1 MLSDQKPAAGA
12 LRYPN
17 VVAFV
22 RDTPWQILEHKLI
35 EIREFIAIRASG
47 GDIEDF
53 EITEGPA
60 RRDSQMAGSVAII
73 PIHGVITPRADLMT
87 EMSGGTSVDRL
98 QASIQAAA
106 DDPKVSAIVLDVNS
120 PGGSVQGLSE
130 AAQTIRQ
137 ARAKKPVVAVANH
150 TAASA
155 AYRLASQ
162 ASEFVASPSSH
173 VGSIGTIAAHED
185 ISKLEEMAGIKTT
198 MVTAGKYKGE
208 LSPFAPLS
216 EEARAHLQETVDKH
230 QQAFEQDVARGRG
243 IAVDKV
249 RSEFGQGRMLL
260 ARDAR
265 DAGMVDRIATMSDV
279 IRGLQKQTETPAS
292 NGVTAETALAI
303 AARAMGLEPV
313 HAENGG
319 NPAIVLM
326 RSSGEVVEG
335 PIAPKSTPTSDGPWD
350 GPQAKANLDNDNPE
364 TFRLAFAWFDGSAP
378 DPDGDGYPDRKLD
391 YKGIHHEVSSDGT
404 VGAAN
409 LTACSQVIAELNGGR
424 GGFDI
429 PAGDRQGVW
438 DHVARHL
445 RDAGREPP
453 PLKSIEQSTSEA
465 AAIGL
470 SFAGRIDSLVAEA
483 SILVDDIT
491 SLAGYR
497 ERQHLSGAKRERLA
511 ACTGS
516 LREVADAMQ
525 AVLAATDKSTQSDA
539 LLRERLRFERA
550 RASHGGTQR

>member
-1 MLSDQKPAAGA
+1 MTDQKPAKGA
-12 LRYPN
+12 LRYPQI
-17 VVAFV
+17 VAFV
-22 RDTPWQILEHKLI
+22 RDTPWQILEHKLL
-35 EIREFIAIRASG
+35 EIREFIAVRAHG
-47 GDIEDF
+47 GGEEL
-53 EITEGPA
+53 EISEGPA
-60 RRDSQMAGSVAII
+60 RRDATMAGSVAIV

-87 EMSGGTSVDRL
+87 EMSGGTSIDRL
-98 QASIQAAA
+98 QASIQDAA

-120 PGGSVQGLSE
+120 PGGSVQGLAE

-137 ARAKKPVVAVANH
+137 ARQKKPVVAVANH

-216 EEARAHLQETVDKH
+216 ADARSHLQETVDKH
-230 QQAFEQDVARGRG
+230 QQAFEQDVARGRSVL
-243 IAVDKV
+243 VDKV
-249 RSEFGQGRMLL
+249 RSDFGQGRMLL
-260 ARDAR
+260 ARDAVK
-265 DAGMVDRIATMSDV
+265 AGMVDRVGTLADV
-279 IRGLQKQTETPAS
+279 VRGLQSGVDTSSSKQI
-292 NGVTAETALAI
+292 VTNLHIDGEQVATTSTALQLLR
-303 AARAMGLEPV
+303 AAGGELE
-313 HAENGG
+313 
-319 NPAIVLM
+319 
-326 RSSGEVVEG
+326 EVAEG
-335 PIAPKSTPTSDGPWD
+335 PIAAKSTPTSDAAWD
-350 GPQAKANLDNDNPE
+350 GPQAKANLDNDKPE
-364 TFRLAFAWFDGSAP
+364 TFRQAFAWFDGAAP
-378 DPDGDGYPDRKLD
+378 DPDGDGYPDRKGD
-391 YKGIHHEVSSDGT
+391 YKGIHHEVSSDGE

-438 DHVARHL
+438 NHVARHL

-453 PLKSIEQSTSEA
+453 PLKSIEQIESEA
-465 AAIGL
+465 AASGL
-470 SFAGRIDSLVAEA
+470 SFAGRIDSLVTEA

-516 LREVADAMQ
+516 LREVADAIQ
-525 AVLAATDKSTQSDA
+525 AVLAATDKPTQSDA

-550 RASHGGTQR
+550 RASHGGTQT